1 MDTKTT
7 HGIRPERLIDLLSV
21 GLQSSV
27 SGIDELVSDEQIRDY
42 FSDLVH
48 RKIPNDSSI
57 IDSILLLLRENKRY
71 GKLVGGRS
79 LCELLLDGGTDLQLH
94 VAIKDYSKKIYQ
106 SSISK
111 GENSIAAAIYY
122 LAIAAALVYHDATIS
137 AHSKDTLKTAFGDL
151 LAKTWMSP
159 EFKELL
165 ETARTRCVI

>member
-137 AHSKDTLKTAFGDL
+137 AHSEDTLKTAFGDL